1 VQNSCADYSASPLG
15 FEPRLSE
22 PNSDVLPDYTT
33 GKSSY
38 GVGAGGG
45 AAFLVFL
52 GPAVLAGAVLAFWVV
67 VAAPPPGWR
76 QHLSP
81 VLVTGFWQGEPS
93 SVGAPQR
100 CPPLPL
106 GGLPA
111 ALGLRGVG
119 GGLSGRGDGSPKN
132 QEVPRLTPSAAAN
145 IPVAADQL
153 ANSTTAMVSVAAA
166 TATESIA
173 NSVPRRGGRR
183 RARRAVGRL
192 PPIPKVL

>member
-1 VQNSCADYSASPLG
+1 ML
-15 FEPRLSE
+15 
-22 PNSDVLPDYTT
+22 
-33 GKSSY
+33 Y
-38 GVGAGGG
+38 GVGTGGG
-45 AAFLVFL
+45 AALLVRL
-52 GPAVLAGAVLAFWVV
+52 GPAVLVGVALGLWVV
-67 VAAPPPGWR
+67 VAVPPPGWR

-81 VLVTGFWQGEPS
+81 ELLTGFWQGLPS

-111 ALGLRGVG
+111 ARGLRGVG
-119 GGLSGRGDGSPKN
+119 GGLSGRGVGSPKN
-132 QEVPRLTPSAAAN
+132 HAVPKLTPSAAAN

-173 NSVPRRGGRR
+173 NNEPRRGGRR

-192 PPIPKVL
+192 LKVLWLRLRRVARRRRG